1 MKIMN
6 TGSKDNEFAEFMR
19 LVGGGWLG
27 AVCVAGGVGVFS
39 GCLGGAGVAGCVV
52 FGRRRAF
59 GGGGGEG
66 VACVFRLPCGVA
78 V

>member
-39 GCLGGAGVAGCVV
+39 GCLGGADKGSLKKT
-52 FGRRRAF
+52 FMLWQRQ
-59 GGGGGEG
+59 
-66 VACVFRLPCGVA
+66 
-78 V
+78 

>member
-39 GCLGGAGVAGCVV
+39 GCLGGWGNRGSLKTGEAGFSEAKTCIQTC
-52 FGRRRAF
+52 FQAAF
-59 GGGGGEG
+59 YSG
-66 VACVFRLPCGVA
+66 
-78 V
+78 